1 MLVVITWCH
10 VTDGTTALTGLS
22 RQSHRLRATRHPYV
36 WLPNQACATRK
47 MAGIICN
54 NIVIAIYMN
63 FLFISLLGGG
73 GVRVLQAG
81 QKQFWPPKFHLGG
94 GGSMAS
100 LPPPWIRPCLHASR
114 STMDFYADDTPLS
127 SSSNWTDLPALREAL
142 SQDLRE
148 IEKWSGANNMY
159 INVSKTKAMLVSV
172 SGSVLSKTLQSYS
185 SV

>member
-1 MLVVITWCH
+1 M
-10 VTDGTTALTGLS
+10 D
-22 RQSHRLRATRHPYV
+22 
-36 WLPNQACATRK
+36 
-47 MAGIICN
+47 
-54 NIVIAIYMN
+54 IY
-63 FLFISLLGGG
+63 
-73 GVRVLQAG
+73 
-81 QKQFWPPKFHLGG
+81 
-94 GGSMAS
+94 
-100 LPPPWIRPCLHASR
+100 
-114 STMDFYADDTPLS
+114 TDDTTLS